1 MAASLYGILLLF
13 LQCFVLVSAFIHR
26 QLREAWGSAL
36 AFKADAL
43 TRIASAIPYSVLKQ
57 MARFAGLLGLKKWEV
72 RGLGQPPPPPTV
84 VAVIA
89 AGGGEDL
96 SIGPY
101 LHLLH
106 W

>member
-1 MAASLYGILLLF
+1 MAASLSELLLVL
-13 LQCFVLVSAFIHR
+13 LQWAVLVSAFIHR
-26 QLREAWGSAL
+26 QLRELWGSAL
-36 AFKADAL
+36 SLRADAL
-43 TRIASAIPYSVLKQ
+43 TGITSAIPQSVLKH
-57 MARFAGLLGLKKWEV
+57 MASFADMLGLKKWEV

-89 AGGGEDL
+89 AGGGDDL

-101 LHLLH
+101 LHLLQ